1 LRTRTHK
8 TEHFKITKLK
18 KTHNHKTNTFTY
30 NITYETATQI
40 TPRTAAISEAFG
52 LGIDQTQKFTI
63 YDNIK
68 LKISPTDIVY
78 ITGDSGSG
86 KSILLKAIKQD
97 LRKQATDM
105 MDLTINQEKPIID
118 TVGETFNQAL
128 ELLSKVG
135 LNDAFL
141 FLRQYQQL
149 SDGQKYRYRLAKLIE
164 SDKQWW
170 MADEFCSTLDRDTA
184 KIVAFNLQ
192 KLVRQMGRAVI
203 AATTHKDLFEDLK
216 PSIHIHKRFGK
227 EITINYHPNTPATE
241 CSLIKEMRIEK
252 GNTADYKQLS
262 HFHYRSSFCPAPRT
276 IFTLKREDELCG
288 VIVYSYPP
296 PITFG
301 RSKVWKAGFSQLQRE
316 MSTISRV
323 IVHPKYRTMGLG
335 VKLVR
340 ETLARAGTSCV
351 ETLAVMAKYNP
362 FFERAGMRK
371 IAESL
376 SSQNLLDA
384 VGQLCVLGFN
394 SSMLGSVNQNLQE
407 IRHVGKAKVFKVL
420 EELSRREGS
429 VRKRLMASGKV
440 YPRHDEFV
448 EKMHGFDEEGLAVV
462 LKRLAFLAQTK
473 VYLFWRR
480 F

>member
-170 MADEFCSTLDRDTA
+170 MADEFCSTLQPKSSHLTFR
-184 KIVAFNLQ
+184 NL
-192 KLVRQMGRAVI
+192 
-203 AATTHKDLFEDLK
+203 
-216 PSIHIHKRFGK
+216 
-227 EITINYHPNTPATE
+227 
-241 CSLIKEMRIEK
+241 
-252 GNTADYKQLS
+252 
-262 HFHYRSSFCPAPRT
+262 
-276 IFTLKREDELCG
+276 
-288 VIVYSYPP
+288 
-296 PITFG
+296 
-301 RSKVWKAGFSQLQRE
+301 
-316 MSTISRV
+316 
-323 IVHPKYRTMGLG
+323 
-335 VKLVR
+335 
-340 ETLARAGTSCV
+340 
-351 ETLAVMAKYNP
+351 
-362 FFERAGMRK
+362 
-371 IAESL
+371 
-376 SSQNLLDA
+376 
-384 VGQLCVLGFN
+384 
-394 SSMLGSVNQNLQE
+394 
-407 IRHVGKAKVFKVL
+407 
-420 EELSRREGS
+420 
-429 VRKRLMASGKV
+429 
-440 YPRHDEFV
+440 
-448 EKMHGFDEEGLAVV
+448 
-462 LKRLAFLAQTK
+462 
-473 VYLFWRR
+473 
-480 F
+480 